1 MFLEEMCLAIHMRA
15 VKYTITIDLFIRES
29 RGFLRGQ
36 IRVALIPQIILM
48 GLKVIFLR
56 FLLLIE
62 FLLMLCISL
71 IESTLK
77 FAKAIR
83 EVAKDVGATDLHKGL
98 ISGLQEY
105 HELFVHVPKQM
116 IAQH

>member
-1 MFLEEMCLAIHMRA
+1 
-15 VKYTITIDLFIRES
+15 
-29 RGFLRGQ
+29 
-36 IRVALIPQIILM
+36 M

-71 IESTLK
+71 IESTLE
-77 FAKAIR
+77 FPKAIR
-83 EVAKDVGATDLHKGL
+83 EVAEDVGATDLHKGL

-116 IAQH
+116 IAQHQIHPFPVLSDHALLIEVDVVALEICRALSIMS